1 MARVME
7 VYPGDDGVV
16 RSAKIKTEH
25 GELKRP
31 IVKMA
36 TLFYECFWEGNR
48 AREVGASNPK

>member
-16 RSAKIKTEH
+16 RSAKMKTED

-31 IVKMA
+31 VVKMA
-36 TLFYECFWEGNR
+36 ALFYECFWEENR
-48 AREVGASNPK
+48 AGDVGASNAK